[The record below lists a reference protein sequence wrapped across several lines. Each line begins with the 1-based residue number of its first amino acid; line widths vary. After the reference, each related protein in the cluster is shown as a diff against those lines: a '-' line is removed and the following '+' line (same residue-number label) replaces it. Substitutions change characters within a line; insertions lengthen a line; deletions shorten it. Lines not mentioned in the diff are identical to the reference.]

1 MSWKQVRETMEYK
14 KICPICGAHFETN
27 NDQTVY
33 CGHSCKAE
41 AKRARDREYQ
51 RIKREQASESRRQY
65 REEYE
70 RVRLSE
76 IAERERK
83 SKEDFERRC
92 KAGDPQA
99 LLIREKMLRGNSSVR
114 YWELF
119 AQCEIEEAERAGNI
133 SRLAVNGISVYEHD
147 FAGAVLESIESQG
160 YIVMELG
167 RKSK

>member
-1 MSWKQVRETMEYK
+1 MEYK

-33 CGHSCKAE
+33 CGHSCKVE

-51 RIKREQASESRRQY
+51 RNKREQASESRRQY

-70 RVRLSE
+70 RARLSE
-76 IAERERK
+76 IAERDRK

-92 KAGDPQA
+92 KAGDPHA
-99 LLIREKMLRGNSSVR
+99 LMIREKAQNGNRSRR

-119 AQCEIEEAERAGNI
+119 AKCEIDWAERSGNI

-160 YIVMELG
+160 YIVLELG
-167 RKSK
+167 RKNEHK

>member
-1 MSWKQVRETMEYK
+1 MEYK

-51 RIKREQASESRRQY
+51 RNKREQASESRRQY

-70 RVRLSE
+70 RARLSE

-92 KAGDPQA
+92 KAGDPHA
-99 LLIREKMLRGNSSVR
+99 LMIREKTGTG
-114 YWELF
+114 
-119 AQCEIEEAERAGNI
+119 AG
-133 SRLAVNGISVYEHD
+133 VVP
-147 FAGAVLESIESQG
+147 V
-160 YIVMELG
+160 
-167 RKSK
+167 

>member
-1 MSWKQVRETMEYK
+1 MKYK

-51 RIKREQASESRRQY
+51 RNKRERASESRRQY

-70 RVRLSE
+70 RARLSE
-76 IAERERK
+76 IAERDRK

-92 KAGDPQA
+92 AEGDVRA
-99 LLIREKMLRGNSSVR
+99 LLIREKAQHGNSTRR

-119 AQCEIEEAERAGNI
+119 AQCVIDDAERIGTV
-133 SRLAVNGISVYEHD
+133 SRVVVNGHSVYEDD
-147 FAGAVLESIESQG
+147 FADAVLESIKERGQ
-160 YIVMELG
+160 IVTELG